1 MIREVW
7 KDVATCYCI
16 QSNFSLNNIVQL
28 KTAAYL
34 QSGQTH
40 FSERKQIAKLAKR
53 PADTN

>member
-16 QSNFSLNNIVQL
+16 QSNFSLNDTVQL

-34 QSGQTH
+34 RSGHTH
-40 FSERKQIAKLAKR
+40 FSERKQLAKLAKR
-53 PADTN
+53 PADTT